1 MPTVVRLPVR
11 SQAQTVSERQAA
23 LTACFALHRRADG
36 DVFWLKENA
45 ELLNVLETTG
55 AALDHDAL
63 AAYRPFYDQ
72 IEKRLEFFPQYYRFL
87 LSLCLDLEDLGMEGG
102 KGEALVNWIASEG
115 MAEAELSDLQRSEA
129 RRLMM
134 RRGRDPLPADLG
146 LDDRMRT
153 FAARSATFAMPNR
166 KAAYELTHIV
176 FYLSEYGR
184 RDPALAEGTEDSLD
198 FAGTLAFLEQ
208 DADLLAEVCIAMRFA
223 GLTPPEIWEDW
234 LTRETFRFTVET
246 GRSSA
251 AADNYHEFLICNWL
265 MAVAGRDAF
274 AKRFAS
280 GRMRFLRGRERS
292 GVLRELSE
300 QMFGLDQ
307 RRSGDWRRMRPVVE
321 ARLADTSRALL
332 AQAEA
337 ASRSFEHF
345 FARFARVGLREAR
358 P

>member
-1 MPTVVRLPVR
+1 MATVVRLPIV
-11 SQAQTVSERQAA
+11 SQAQPVAERHAA
-23 LTACFALHRRADG
+23 LTACFALHRRPEG

-45 ELLNVLETTG
+45 ELLNVLESTG
-55 AALDHDAL
+55 AILDEGAF

-87 LSLCLDLEDLGMEGG
+87 LSICLDLEDLGMAGG

-115 MAEAELSDLQRSEA
+115 MAEAELSDLQRCEA

-134 RRGRDPLPADLG
+134 RRGRDPLPADPGLG
-146 LDDRMRT
+146 DRMRS

-208 DADLLAEVCIAMRFA
+208 DADLLAEICIAMRFA
-223 GLTPPEIWEDW
+223 GLAPPSIWEDW
-234 LTRETFRFTVET
+234 LTRETCRFTVET
-246 GRSSA
+246 GRQSA

-265 MAVAGRDAF
+265 MALSARDAF
-274 AKRFAS
+274 AKRFAPD
-280 GRMRFLRGRERS
+280 RMRFLRGGDRA
-292 GVLRELSE
+292 GALRELSE
-300 QMFGLDQ
+300 EMFGLDH
-307 RRSGDWRRMRPVVE
+307 RRSADWSRMRPVVE
-321 ARLADTSRALL
+321 ARLADSSRSLL

-345 FARFARVGLREAR
+345 FAGFARVGLREAR
-358 P
+358 A